1 MDSLSKVFAQAEN
14 IAALHNQKEA
24 MMLESKDQSL
34 AAQKARQL
42 HLILLIVSLLVVVG
56 VLGGGLYY
64 YRRQRVFMKNEIV
77 HMSAELQSY
86 LSQKQLESADTPIP
100 LNRGLGLLSERQRQV
115 LDLLVAGLSNKEI
128 ADKLFVSENT
138 VKYHIKNNYQLL
150 DLKDRKDLLVNLK
163 KKIG

>member
-1 MDSLSKVFAQAEN
+1 
-14 IAALHNQKEA
+14 
-24 MMLESKDQSL
+24 
-34 AAQKARQL
+34 
-42 HLILLIVSLLVVVG
+42 
-56 VLGGGLYY
+56 GLYY

-138 VKYHIKNNYQLL
+138 VKYHIKNIYQLL